1 MKLIKTGIAGLDE
14 FLKGGLPP
22 RVILLLGVPG
32 SGNELFAQQVAYTN
46 AKQNPVTYFTVNKTR
61 GFLKD
66 DMISNGWNITESE
79 ENGRWKYIKL
89 KKTGDLSSIVVN
101 EIKQHRS
108 VVVDSLSELLLTRKI
123 EEVVDLITAMVHA
136 NMGNQ
141 EFHLVLLT
149 QGMQDQKIQTAMEH
163 LAEGVITFNTDW
175 EAESTSRNLLIRKMR
190 GTLISAR
197 KLPYTIGK
205 RGFVIETATRI
216 T

>member
-14 FLKGGLPP
+14 FL

-32 SGNELFAQQVAYTN
+32 SGNEIFAQQVAYMQ
-46 AKQNPVTYFTVNKTR
+46 AKQTPVTYFTVNKTPR
-61 GFLKD
+61 FLKD
-66 DMISNGWNITESE
+66 DLICNGWDITESE
-79 ENGRWKYIKL
+79 ENGRWKFIKL
-89 KKTGDLSSIVVN
+89 EKTGELSNTVVN
-101 EIKQHRS
+101 EIKRHRS

-123 EEVVDLITAMVHA
+123 EEVVSLLTAMVHE
-136 NMGNQ
+136 NMGTQ
-141 EFHLVLLT
+141 EFHLALLT
-149 QGMQDQKIQTAMEH
+149 QGMQDQKTQTAMEH

-205 RGFVIETATRI
+205 KGFVIETATRI